1 MCSLYR
7 LLLTLSI
14 EKQKCCAA
22 NTLSVGVRGIEH
34 SFGIIGALATFFD
47 TDVIDSNRV
56 TLGWSYGPTESW
68 GRRRRGQV
76 LCSCVGER

>member
-22 NTLSVGVRGIEH
+22 NTLSVGVRGILSIVLALSGLSPPFSTLMLLTLIESH
-34 SFGIIGALATFFD
+34 WVGPMVPLKVGAGAA
-47 TDVIDSNRV
+47 
-56 TLGWSYGPTESW
+56 GGK
-68 GRRRRGQV
+68 
-76 LCSCVGER
+76 SCVPV